1 MRLSASWDCCDCGF
15 CASVSGE
22 TESEGSCAASGWE
35 HYKSAGCWF
44 TATVNFV
51 LDPSPMLFL
60 PAETPV
66 SDWRG
71 EFQPLPPG
79 PLSGGDRNLLPD
91 GMVLGEPRTDTAETL
106 HHCQAPGAVQEVSE
120 CVFDLLSSK
129 SQVLIPAS
137 TSKLIHLWLTK

>member
-1 MRLSASWDCCDCGF
+1 MHLGTVVIV
-15 CASVSGE
+15 ASVRQSPGRLNQRARARPAG
-22 TESEGSCAASGWE
+22 GSTINPLL
-35 HYKSAGCWF
+35 AGCWF
-44 TATVNFV
+44 TAAVNFV
-51 LDPSPMLFL
+51 LDPSPMLLL

-71 EFQPLPPG
+71 EFQPLPPE

-120 CVFDLLSSK
+120 CVFDLLPSK

>member
-1 MRLSASWDCCDCGF
+1 MIV
-15 CASVSGE
+15 ASVRHSPSGE
-22 TESEGSCAASGWE
+22 TESEGSRAACGWE
-35 HYKSAGCWF
+35 HYKFAGCWF
-44 TATVNFV
+44 TAAVNFV
-51 LDPSPMLFL
+51 LDPSAMLL
-60 PAETPV
+60 LSAETPV
-66 SDWRG
+66 SDWKG

-91 GMVLGEPRTDTAETL
+91 GVVLGEPRTDTAETL

-137 TSKLIHLWLTK
+137 T